1 MVTEIIQER
10 RSRSK
15 SNRISK
21 GVRRDGEPSR
31 LPWKKILNLFN
42 KSKANKRYE
51 GLVLCK
57 VHHIRHRWKRF
68 YRLITVIINKTRMG
82 RRKPVGI
89 TRAKGLRLYFALDY
103 VYVFKTRT
111 AKHKKTWSI
120 SYFSWWISTCCSMLF
135 NKVWETKSQVL
146 LLIYSQFPLISHLII
161 SCEHIKWCL
170 SSTALESL

>member
-21 GVRRDGEPSR
+21 GVLRDGEPSI

-57 VHHIRHRWKRF
+57 VHHIRHHWKRF
-68 YRLITVIINKTRMG
+68 YGLITVIINKTRMG

-120 SYFSWWISTCCSMLF
+120 TYFSWWISTIKCEKRNHKYFVSR
-135 NKVWETKSQVL
+135 TKL
-146 LLIYSQFPLISHLII
+146 LTSGDM
-161 SCEHIKWCL
+161 EL
-170 SSTALESL
+170 SPGPVTQGNNPNNLNYFHNLD

>member
-57 VHHIRHRWKRF
+57 VHHIRHHWKRF
-68 YRLITVIINKTRMG
+68 YGLITVIINKTRMG

-120 SYFSWWISTCCSMLF
+120 SYFHDEFVHVVQCYSIKCKKRNHKYFVSR
-135 NKVWETKSQVL
+135 TKL
-146 LLIYSQFPLISHLII
+146 LTSGDM
-161 SCEHIKWCL
+161 EL
-170 SSTALESL
+170 SPGPVTQGNNPNNLN

>member
-21 GVRRDGEPSR
+21 GVLRDGEPSR

-68 YRLITVIINKTRMG
+68 YGLITVIINKTRMG

-89 TRAKGLRLYFALDY
+89 TRAKGLRLYFAVDY

-111 AKHKKTWSI
+111 AKNKKTLSI
-120 SYFSWWISTCCSMLF
+120 SYFSWWISTCYSIKCEKRNHKYFVSR
-135 NKVWETKSQVL
+135 TKL
-146 LLIYSQFPLISHLII
+146 LTSGDM
-161 SCEHIKWCL
+161 EL
-170 SSTALESL
+170 SSGPVTQGNNPNNLNYFHNLD

>member
-57 VHHIRHRWKRF
+57 VRHIRHHWKRL

-82 RRKPVGI
+82 RRKLVGI

-120 SYFSWWISTCCSMLF
+120 SYFSWWICKCCSMLF
-135 NKVWETKSQVL
+135 NKVSETKSPVFCL
-146 LLIYSQFPLISHLII
+146 KDKVTYFRWYGVELGTCYSG
-161 SCEHIKWCL
+161 K
-170 SSTALESL
+170 

>member
-21 GVRRDGEPSR
+21 GVLRDGEPSI

-68 YRLITVIINKTRMG
+68 YRLITVIIIKTRMG

-135 NKVWETKSQVL
+135 NKV
-146 LLIYSQFPLISHLII
+146 
-161 SCEHIKWCL
+161 
-170 SSTALESL
+170 

>member
-57 VHHIRHRWKRF
+57 VHHISHRWKRF
-68 YRLITVIINKTRMG
+68 YGLITVIINKTRMG
-82 RRKPVGI
+82 KRKPVGI
-89 TRAKGLRLYFALDY
+89 TRAKSLRLYFAVDY

-111 AKHKKTWSI
+111 AKNKKTLSI
-120 SYFSWWISTCCSMLF
+120 SYFSWWISTYYSIKCEKRNHKYFVSR
-135 NKVWETKSQVL
+135 TK
-146 LLIYSQFPLISHLII
+146 LLISGDM
-161 SCEHIKWCL
+161 EL
-170 SSTALESL
+170 SPGPVTQGNNPNNLN

>member
-21 GVRRDGEPSR
+21 GVLRDGEPSI

-68 YRLITVIINKTRMG
+68 YGLITVIINKTRMG

-89 TRAKGLRLYFALDY
+89 TRAKGLRLYFTLDY
-103 VYVFKTRT
+103 VCVFKTRT

-120 SYFSWWISTCCSMLF
+120 IFFRDKFVHVVQRYSIKCKKRNHKYFVLGQSCLL
-135 NKVWETKSQVL
+135 QV
-146 LLIYSQFPLISHLII
+146 IWS
-161 SCEHIKWCL
+161 
-170 SSTALESL
+170 